1 MKLPLR
7 LGVALLGL
15 LVIGGGAFVGWRH
28 DLTPQT
34 SESVIV
40 KDKGEEIHR
49 RSRHGEDPRARSRRV
64 DAASLRR
71 HVRRT
76 IERVLP
82 RLGVLPI
89 AELPPHVH
97 VQTLGAVELS
107 HAPQMV

>member
-1 MKLPLR
+1 MKFQVCLVL
-7 LGVALLGL
+7 ALLGP

-28 DLTPQT
+28 SLTPQT
-34 SESVIV
+34 SESVMV
-40 KDKGEEIHR
+40 KDQGGEVHR
-49 RSRHGEDPRARSRRV
+49 RSRHGEDARAHSRRV

-89 AELPPHVH
+89 AELPPHVNDPR
-97 VQTLGAVELS
+97 TG
-107 HAPQMV
+107 

>member
-1 MKLPLR
+1 MKLPPR
-7 LGVALLGL
+7 LGLALLGF
-15 LVIGGGAFVGWRH
+15 LVIGGGAFVGWGH
-28 DLTPQT
+28 YLTLQT

-40 KDKGEEIHR
+40 KDKGDEVHR
-49 RSRHGEDPRARSRRV
+49 RSRHGEDARARSRRV
-64 DAASLRR
+64 DVSLRR

-82 RLGVLPI
+82 HLGVLPI
-89 AELPPHVH
+89 AELPPHVN

>member
-1 MKLPLR
+1 L
-7 LGVALLGL
+7 ALLAF

-28 DLTPQT
+28 SLTPHT
-34 SESVIV
+34 SERVIV
-40 KDKGEEIHR
+40 KDKGDEVHR
-49 RSRHGEDPRARSRRV
+49 GSRHGEDARARSRRV

-82 RLGVLPI
+82 HLGVLPI
-89 AELPPHVH
+89 AELRSHVN
-97 VQTLGAVELS
+97 VQTLGAAELS

>member
-7 LGVALLGL
+7 LGLALLGFF
-15 LVIGGGAFVGWRH
+15 VIGGGAFVGSHH
-28 DLTPQT
+28 DLTPHT

-40 KDKGEEIHR
+40 KEKGNEVHPR
-49 RSRHGEDPRARSRRV
+49 GRYGEDIRARSRRV

-82 RLGVLPI
+82 HLGVLPI
-89 AELPPHVH
+89 AELFPHVN
-97 VQTLGAVELS
+97 VQTLGAAGLS

>member
-7 LGVALLGL
+7 LGLVLLGL

-28 DLTPQT
+28 YLTPQT
-34 SESVIV
+34 SERVIV
-40 KDKGEEIHR
+40 KDKGDEVHR
-49 RSRHGEDPRARSRRV
+49 RSRYGEDARARRV
-64 DAASLRR
+64 DAASFRR

-82 RLGVLPI
+82 HLGVLPI
-89 AELPPHVH
+89 AELPPHVN

>member
-1 MKLPLR
+1 MKLSPC
-7 LGVALLGL
+7 LGLALLGL
-15 LVIGGGAFVGWRH
+15 LVIGVGAFVGWGH
-28 DLTPQT
+28 YLTPQT

-40 KDKGEEIHR
+40 KDKGDEVHR
-49 RSRHGEDPRARSRRV
+49 RSRHGEDARARSRRV

-82 RLGVLPI
+82 HLGVLPI
-89 AELPPHVH
+89 AELPPRVNI
-97 VQTLGAVELS
+97 QTLGAVELS